1 MFFIL
6 GSIVVIGCVLGGYI
20 AAGGHLH
27 VLWQPFEFVIIIG
40 AALGGFIIGNPG
52 NVMKSTI
59 QQVMGLFGGDK
70 YGKDAYVELLT
81 MMYSV
86 FKIAKTKGVL
96 GLESHIEDPHN
107 SELFNKFPFVAHDH
121 HAMVFFT
128 DYLRL
133 VTMGTT
139 NPYQME
145 DLMNLE
151 MEAHHKETHQFVK
164 AITTIADGMPAL
176 GIVAA
181 VLGVIHTMG
190 SISEPPEVLGHLI
203 GAALVGT
210 FTGVLIAYGFVSP
223 VAVSV
228 ESRLE
233 SQSRY
238 LECMK
243 VGILA
248 YLQGHAPSVAVEFAR
263 KGIFHDVRPTF
274 AELEEK
280 LQNAPTI

>member
-6 GSIVVIGCVLGGYI
+6 GSLVVIGCVLGGYLG
-20 AAGGHLH
+20 AGGHLH

-52 NVMKSTI
+52 YVMKTTI
-59 QQVMGLFGGDK
+59 MQVVALFGSDK
-70 YGKDAYVELLT
+70 YGKAAYIELLT
-81 MMYSV
+81 MMYST
-86 FKIAKTKGVL
+86 FKIAKTKGIL
-96 GLESHIEDPHN
+96 ALESHIEDPHN
-107 SELFNKFPFVAHDH
+107 SELFNKFSFVAHDH

-133 VTMGTT
+133 VSMGTT

-145 DLMNLE
+145 DLMNMEL
-151 MEAHHKETHQFVK
+151 EAHHKENHQFVK

-238 LECMK
+238 MECMK
-243 VGILA
+243 AGLLA

-263 KGIFHDVRPTF
+263 KGIFHDARPTF

-280 LQNAPTI
+280 LQDAPTL

>member
-1 MFFIL
+1 M
-6 GSIVVIGCVLGGYI
+6 
-20 AAGGHLH
+20 H

-59 QQVMGLFGGDK
+59 QQVMGLFGSDK
-70 YGKDAYVELLT
+70 YGKAAYVELLT
-81 MMYSV
+81 MMYST
-86 FKIAKTKGVL
+86 FKIAKTKGML
-96 GLESHIEDPHN
+96 TLESHIEDPHN

-121 HAMVFFT
+121 HVMVFFT

-151 MEAHHKETHQFVK
+151 LEAHHKENHQFVK
-164 AITTIADGMPAL
+164 AIMTIADGMPAL

-233 SQSRY
+233 SQGRY
-238 LECMK
+238 IECMK
-243 VGILA
+243 AGLLA

-263 KGIFHDVRPTF
+263 KGIFHDARPTF

-280 LQNAPTI
+280 LQNAPTL